1 MRLIISRLVRRARFV
16 HAGLLY
22 RLRAP
27 GGSVY
32 RFRRLVRNW
41 QRRF

>member
-1 MRLIISRLVRRARFV
+1 MRLILNRLVRRARFV

-32 RFRRLVRNW
+32 RLKRLVRTW